1 MARHYAAGGLD
12 ADVPKVKRT
21 APGEWE
27 PPLVVQIYYI
37 KGLVL
42 CQIVV
47 LTSGRSSGIRSC
59 VRGSQE
65 SAICTRHSQAAR
77 ISRAMCGTIAMGS
90 MQAAPLPK
98 FSMNAT
104 VGTKPRFAHIMPVW
118 IAWIL
123 PNAMAADGIRWLRQS
138 VYGNGW
144 NCIAVTHR
152 IGGAVFACASDG
164 ENHCGT
170 RLLGNY
176 AVEQK
181 CIKSSTKNRLFVI
194 TKHGQK

>member
-1 MARHYAAGGLD
+1 M
-12 ADVPKVKRT
+12 
-21 APGEWE
+21 
-27 PPLVVQIYYI
+27 VVQIYYI

-47 LTSGRSSGIRSC
+47 LTSGRSAGIRSC

-98 FSMNAT
+98 FSMNAMEDI
-104 VGTKPRFAHIMPVW
+104 RLWSARIMPVW

-152 IGGAVFACASDG
+152 IGGAVFACASGG

-181 CIKSSTKNRLFVI
+181 YIKSSTKNRLSVI
-194 TKHGQK
+194 RITAELQAVLKTMKRVCHKSQPLAVIKT

>member
-1 MARHYAAGGLD
+1 
-12 ADVPKVKRT
+12 
-21 APGEWE
+21 
-27 PPLVVQIYYI
+27 
-37 KGLVL
+37 
-42 CQIVV
+42 
-47 LTSGRSSGIRSC
+47 
-59 VRGSQE
+59 
-65 SAICTRHSQAAR
+65 
-77 ISRAMCGTIAMGS
+77 
-90 MQAAPLPK
+90 
-98 FSMNAT
+98 MNAT
-104 VGTKPRFAHIMPVW
+104 VGTRPRSAYIMPVW

-152 IGGAVFACASDG
+152 IGGAVFARASDG

-194 TKHGQK
+194 TKHGQNTSRLDLLYI